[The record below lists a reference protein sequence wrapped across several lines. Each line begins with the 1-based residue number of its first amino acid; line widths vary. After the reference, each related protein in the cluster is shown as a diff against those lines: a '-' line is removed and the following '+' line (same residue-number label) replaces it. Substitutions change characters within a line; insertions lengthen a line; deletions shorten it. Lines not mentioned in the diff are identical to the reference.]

1 LASCRLI
8 KNPRIYQV
16 STLRTSENY
25 DLLIGKIDTFIRRY
39 YLNKLLRGLIFLG
52 AGLFS
57 AYVVITLSEYFG
69 NFNTSFRTF
78 FFYFFIFL
86 NLGLIGWLVI
96 PPLMSWFKLGNTITH
111 DQAAEI
117 IGEHFSD
124 VSDKLLNT
132 LQLKKLADT
141 NQQQRALIEAS
152 IDQKIENLKPVR
164 FPSAINLRGNNKYLK
179 WAVFPAAVICIIALA
194 APSILTESTK
204 RLIRHNEYFA
214 PVAPFKFVLLNRS
227 LSVVQGEDL
236 KLDLKL
242 EGDKL
247 PADIYIET
255 ANNTFKLDKDNTSKF
270 HYQFSNLQKNA
281 SFRFTGNGFSSQPYE
296 IKVNLKPSLLHFD
309 AALNYPAYLHKQNE
323 TIANAGDL
331 TVPAGTVIQWDI
343 HTQNASSLTFSINNR
358 RVMAKA
364 TGNDVFE
371 YSEKALRNSSYM
383 LSPASSAVSH
393 GDSASYRI
401 NVIADELPSITV
413 NEKSDSVSTKALYFD
428 GKIQDDHGFS
438 SLTFNYKIGTPGDK
452 TEHTTAKTVK
462 ADLSKTQADF
472 FYYWNMKDIGAKPGD
487 QVTYY
492 FEVADNDGVSGP
504 KSVRSTE
511 RTINVPDQKQLNEDL
526 DKGSQVVKEKMNDAI
541 KMAGQIEKESQKLN
555 QMLLDKNTLSFDE
568 KKQIED
574 LLQKKHDLDNLV
586 KDIQA
591 ENKKNLYNRQ
601 ENQQQDQDLLEKQKQ
616 IEDLFNNVLDQ
627 KTRDLLQKLQDLMNE
642 EQKDATRDQLSKMQM
657 DNKSLKK
664 ELDRIL
670 QLYKKLEFDQKLDQQ
685 INQLNQLS
693 DKQQKLSD
701 QTKQPGADQ
710 KDLQQQQQKLQQ
722 DFQDV
727 KRSLDQ
733 LQKQDE
739 ASEQKNNFEN
749 PKADE
754 QKIDQQMEQS
764 AESLQKNDRQNAS
777 KSQQQASQQMQQMAS
792 KMQQKNN
799 EEESEQNS
807 VDIQQLR
814 ELLKNL
820 INSSFDQEKVMET
833 LKNTAP
839 TDPNYTILAQ
849 KQKDIKDNLKTAEDS
864 LYSLSR
870 RVPQIQS
877 TVNQEIASINDHIDK
892 SLDNLSDRRTPEA
905 GRNQQYA
912 MTSMNNLALML
923 SEALEQLQ
931 NSKNSGKSGK
941 SKQPSLSQ
949 LQKMQQQLN
958 QNMQKMRD
966 QLQKQGNM
974 SQSQRSMMS
983 EQLARMAQ
991 EQQMIRESLQ
1001 KINEQENKDGTGKL
1015 GNLDKISKEME
1026 QSVNDIVN
1034 RRITD
1039 DLLKRQ
1045 QQIQIRLLEAEKAE
1059 RQQEQDQQR
1068 ESNAGKDLPPG
1079 YIKALQDYQKL
1090 NEKQTEQIKTVSP
1103 ALNLYYKQIIKSYF
1117 DQLNAH

>member
-1 LASCRLI
+1 M
-8 KNPRIYQV
+8 NTV
-16 STLRTSENY
+16 RTSENY
-25 DLLIGKIDTFIRRY
+25 ELLIGKIDTFIRKY

-78 FFYFFIFL
+78 LFYFFIFL
-86 NLGLIGWLVI
+86 NLGLVAWLVI

-111 DQAAEI
+111 DRAAEI

-141 NQQQRALIEAS
+141 NQQQQALIEAS

-164 FPSAINLRGNNKYLK
+164 FPSAVNLRGNNKYLK
-179 WAVFPAAVICIIALA
+179 WVVFPAAVICIIALA

-214 PVAPFKFVLLNRS
+214 PVAPFKFVLQNKS
-227 LSVVQGEDL
+227 LSAVQGEDM
-236 KLDLKL
+236 KLNLKL

-247 PADIYIET
+247 PADVYIET
-255 ANNTFKLDKDNTSKF
+255 ANNTFKLDKENISKF
-270 HYQFSNLQKNA
+270 HYQFSNLQK
-281 SFRFTGNGFSSQPYE
+281 STLFRFSGNGFSSQAYE
-296 IKVNLKPSLLHFD
+296 IKVHLKPSLLHFD
-309 AALNYPAYLHKQNE
+309 ATLNYPAYLHKQNE
-323 TIANAGDL
+323 TISNAGDL
-331 TVPAGTVIQWDI
+331 TVPAGTVIKWDI
-343 HTQNASSLTFSINNR
+343 HTQNADALAFSLNNR
-358 RVMAKA
+358 RVMANPA
-364 TGNDVFE
+364 GNDVFE
-371 YSEKALRNSSYM
+371 HTEKAYKNSNYM
-383 LSPASSAVSH
+383 LNPVSSTVSR

-401 NVIADELPSITV
+401 TVIQDELPTITV

-428 GKIQDDHGFS
+428 GKIQDDHGFN

-452 TEHTTAKTVK
+452 GAEHTIVKTVR

-472 FYYWNMKDIGAKPGD
+472 FYYWNIKDIGAKPGD

-492 FEVADNDGVSGP
+492 FEVADNDDVSGP
-504 KSVRSTE
+504 KRVRSAE
-511 RTINVPDQKQLNEDL
+511 RTINVPDQKQLNDEL
-526 DKGSQVVKEKMNDAI
+526 DKGTQAVKEKMQDAI
-541 KMAGQIEKESQKLN
+541 KMAGQIEHQAQKLN

-568 KKQIED
+568 KKLIGD

-601 ENQQQDQDLLEKQKQ
+601 ENQQQDQEVLEKQKQ

-642 EQKDATRDQLSKMQM
+642 QQKDAARDQLSKMQM

-685 INQLNQLS
+685 ISQLNQLS

-727 KRSLDQ
+727 KKSLDE

-754 QKIDQQMEQS
+754 QSIEQKMEQS
-764 AESLQKNDRQNAS
+764 AQSLQKNDRQNAS
-777 KSQQQASQQMQQMAS
+777 KAQQQASKQMQQMAG
-792 KMQQKNN
+792 KMQQKNQ

-807 VDIQQLR
+807 VDAQQLR

-820 INSSFDQEKVMET
+820 INSSFEQEKVMET

-923 SEALEQLQ
+923 SEALDQLQ
-931 NSKNSGKSGK
+931 KSNKNGKGGK

>member
-1 LASCRLI
+1 M
-8 KNPRIYQV
+8 
-16 STLRTSENY
+16 STVRTSENY
-25 DLLIGKIDTFIRRY
+25 ELLIGKIDTFIRKY
-39 YLNKLLRGLIFLG
+39 YWNKLLRGLIFLG

-69 NFNTSFRTF
+69 NFNTTFRTF
-78 FFYFFIFL
+78 LFYFFIFL
-86 NLGLIGWLVI
+86 NLGLIAWLVM
-96 PPLMSWFKLGNTITH
+96 PPLLAWLKLGNIITH
-111 DQAAEI
+111 DKAAEI
-117 IGEHFSD
+117 IGTHFGD
-124 VSDKLLNT
+124 VKDKLLNT
-132 LQLKKLADT
+132 LQLKKLAEEST
-141 NQQQRALIEAS
+141 QQRTLIEAS
-152 IDQKIENLKPVR
+152 IDQKIDALKPVS
-164 FPSAINLRGNNKYLK
+164 FPSAINIRANTKYLK
-179 WAVFPAAVICIIALA
+179 WVIFPAAVICIIALA

-204 RLIRHNEYFA
+204 RLIRHDEYFA
-214 PVAPFKFVLLNRS
+214 PVAPFKFVLTNKS
-227 LSVVQGEDL
+227 LSAVQGEDM
-236 KLDLKL
+236 KLELKL

-247 PADIYIET
+247 PADVYIET
-255 ANNTFKLDKDNTSKF
+255 ANNTFKLDKDNASHF
-270 HYQFSNLQKNA
+270 HYQLSNLQKNTA
-281 SFRFTGNGFSSQPYE
+281 FRFSGNGFTSPAYE

-323 TIANAGDL
+323 LISNAGDL
-331 TVPAGTVIQWDI
+331 TVPAGTIVKWDV
-343 HTQNASSLTFSINNR
+343 HTQNADALAFTMNNQK
-358 RVMAKA
+358 VMAA
-364 TGNDVFE
+364 EASPDVFE
-371 YSEKALRNSSYM
+371 HSERALKNSGYSLN
-383 LSPASSAVSH
+383 PVSRLVNH

-401 NVIADELPSITV
+401 TVIPDELPTIAV
-413 NEKSDSVSTKALYFD
+413 NEKTDSVSTKSLYFD

-438 SLTFNYKIGTPGDK
+438 SLTFNYKIGAPADK
-452 TEHTTAKTVK
+452 NTHVISKAVK
-462 ADLSKTQADF
+462 ADLGKSQSDF
-472 FYYWNMKDIGAKPGD
+472 FYYWNLKDIGAKPGD

-492 FEVADNDGVSGP
+492 FEVADNDEVSGP
-504 KSVRSTE
+504 KRVRSTE
-511 RTINVPDQKQLNEDL
+511 RTLNVPDQKQVNEDL
-526 DKGSQVVKEKMNDAI
+526 DKSSQVIKDKMTDAI

-574 LLQKKHDLDNLV
+574 LLQKKHDLDNLI

-591 ENKKNLYNRQ
+591 ENKKNLYERQ
-601 ENQQQDQDLLEKQKQ
+601 ENEQQTKELQEKQKQ

-627 KTRDLLQKLQDLMNE
+627 KTRDLLEKLQELMNQ

-685 INQLNQLS
+685 ISHLNKLS
-693 DKQQKLSD
+693 DEQQKLSD
-701 QTKQPGADQ
+701 ETKQPNSDPKG
-710 KDLQQQQQKLQQ
+710 LQQQQQKLQQ

-727 KRSLDQ
+727 KKSLQ
-733 LQKQDE
+733 NLQKQNE
-739 ASEQKNNFEN
+739 SSEQKSDFEN
-749 PKADE
+749 PKEEE
-754 QKIDQQMEQS
+754 QNVDQQMEQS
-764 AESLQKNDRQNAS
+764 SESLQKNDKQNAS
-777 KSQQQASQQMQQMAS
+777 KSQQQASKQMQQMAG
-792 KMQQKNN
+792 KLQQQKDS
-799 EEESEQNS
+799 EEEQQTS

-820 INSSFDQEKVMET
+820 INSSFEQEKVMET
-833 LKNTAP
+833 LKNTVP

-864 LYSLSR
+864 LYAISR

-931 NSKNSGKSGK
+931 NSMKNSKGGK

-958 QNMQKMRD
+958 QNMQRMRD
-966 QLQKQGNM
+966 QLKQQGNM
-974 SQSQRSMMS
+974 SQSQRNMMS

-1001 KINEQENKDGTGKL
+1001 KINQEENKDGTGKL

-1026 QSVNDIVN
+1026 QSVGDIVN
-1034 RRITD
+1034 KRITD

-1045 QQIQIRLLEAEKAE
+1045 QQIQTRLLEAEKAE
-1059 RQQEQDQQR
+1059 QQQEQDQKR

-1079 YIKALQDYQKL
+1079 YIKALKDYQKL
-1090 NEKQTEQIKTVSP
+1090 TEKQTEQIKTVSP